1 MPHPNEIE
9 IEPPLW
15 RKLYSEF
22 KRENDPAKFQ
32 ALLEEIH
39 RALTA
44 YEKSNSQADK
54 LV

>member
-15 RKLYSEF
+15 RKLCSELR
-22 KRENDPAKFQ
+22 RENDLAKFQ
-32 ALLEEIH
+32 ALLEEID

>member
-1 MPHPNEIE
+1 MPHPNE

-15 RKLYSEF
+15 RKLCTELQ
-22 KRENDPAKFQ
+22 RENDPAKFQ
-32 ALLEEIH
+32 ALLEEID

-44 YEKSNSQADK
+44 HEKVRSQAIK